1 MMSVLVEFG
10 VAVVAVG
17 LIWAVV
23 QLVLRL
29 HRGHG
34 RRAAARERAKVRC
47 EAEGIVAAAEA
58 RAAEI
63 VEDAERARQEVLAR
77 ARTDAEGTRRE
88 LSTFIHD
95 LLDDVRDAE
104 PEHSSAAAG

>member
-23 QLVLRL
+23 LLVLRF
-29 HRGHG
+29 HRAHG
-34 RRAAARERAKVRC
+34 RRAAARERAKARS
-47 EAEGIVAAAEA
+47 EANRIVAAAEA

-63 VEDAERARQEVLAR
+63 VEDAERARQELLAR
-77 ARTDAEGTRRE
+77 ARKDAEGTRRE

-95 LLDDVRDAE
+95 LLDDVRNAE
-104 PEHSSAAAG
+104 PERSNAAAG